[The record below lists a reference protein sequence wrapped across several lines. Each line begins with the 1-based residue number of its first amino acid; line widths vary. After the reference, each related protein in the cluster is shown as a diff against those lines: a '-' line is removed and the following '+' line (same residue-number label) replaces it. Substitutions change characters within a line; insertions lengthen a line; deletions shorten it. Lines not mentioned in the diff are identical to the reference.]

1 MNKKRLFFD
10 IETSF
15 NITWSWR
22 TGQQFVSADQIV
34 KERAIICI
42 CWKWEGDSKVHYLTW
57 DRNQSDEKMLR
68 TFVKEL
74 NKASEVI
81 AHNGDKF
88 DIKWL
93 RTRCLKHRIEM
104 FPNYQS
110 LDTLKLVRTSFNLNS
125 NKLNYIAEFLGLE
138 GKMET
143 GGIDLWKEII
153 FNNNQEALDKMVAYC
168 KKDVQVLENVYNE
181 IKNYGKHKTHLG
193 VQAGGEKYGCP
204 ECGSYNQHCNKVY
217 STVAGTPKVHL
228 RCADCSRSHTVSLKV
243 YRDLEKY
250 KRKHNIK

>member
-15 NITWSWR
+15 NITWTWR
-22 TGQQFVSADQIV
+22 TGQQYVSADQIIE
-34 KERAIICI
+34 ERAIICI
-42 CWKWEGDSKVHYLTW
+42 CWKWEGDDRVHSLNW
-57 DRNQSDEKMLR
+57 DRNQSDAKMLK
-68 TFVKEL
+68 TFIKEL
-74 NKASEVI
+74 NKAHEVI

-110 LDTLKLVRTSFNLNS
+110 LDTLKLVKSAFNLNS
-125 NKLNYIAEFLGLE
+125 NKLNYIAEFLSLE

-143 GGIDLWKEII
+143 GGADLWKKVILS
-153 FNNNQEALDKMVAYC
+153 NDQEALDKMIEYC
-168 KKDVQVLENVYNE
+168 KKDVVVLENVYHD

-193 VQAGGEKYGCP
+193 TLVGKEKYGCP

-217 STVAGTPKVHL
+217 STAAGTPKVHL
-228 RCADCSRSHTVSLKV
+228 RCAECGKSHTVNNKTYLA
-243 YRDLEKY
+243 LIKY
-250 KRKHNIK
+250 KEKHNK

>member
-15 NITWSWR
+15 NITWTWR
-22 TGQQFVSADQIV
+22 TGKQYVSADQIIH
-34 KERAIICI
+34 ERAIICI
-42 CWKWEGDSKVHYLTW
+42 CWKWEGEDKVHSLTW

-68 TFVKEL
+68 SFIKEL
-74 NKASEVI
+74 NKANEVI

-104 FPNYQS
+104 FPSYQS
-110 LDTLKLVRTSFNLNS
+110 LDTLKLVRDSFNLNS

-143 GGIDLWKEII
+143 GGSDLWKNVILK
-153 FNNNQEALDKMVAYC
+153 NDQVSLDKMVEYC
-168 KKDVQVLENVYNE
+168 KKDVKVLEAVYHE

-193 VQAGGEKYGCP
+193 VNAGGEKYGCP
-204 ECGSYNQHCNKVY
+204 ECGSINQHCNKVY
-217 STVAGTPKVHL
+217 TTAAGTPKVHL
-228 RCADCSRSHTVSLKV
+228 RCVDCGKSHTVSNKTYIGLM
-243 YRDLEKY
+243 RY
-250 KRKHNIK
+250 KEKHNK